1 MADLE
6 GTKILIKI
14 NEKGYFKNSLIGQIE
29 MDLTYLYNLENHT
42 SQHKWFAMINPDSE
56 DFSSVAGY
64 IKISASVHG
73 IDDSPVELKVDENDD
88 DSDAV
93 IPASVKPKFTQLK
106 MHIVRGEHLPRLD
119 VKMIGKG
126 SMDALVSAK
135 VNGKTIKTKCITTEN
150 DAAEWYQT
158 LLIPVRMPIMS
169 GKLLLAVMDRDTV
182 NDETAGSLI
191 FDFKELLAMPQ
202 KSFFWSNIY
211 GAPGQEEVKVFESGA
226 MEKLVDEMNSDP
238 SKATLWKGRVLIGV
252 EYAESESP
260 KLGVEPM
267 ST

>member
-1 MADLE
+1 MTEEEKKDEQKTKKQPKEKEAKEVSQMNPGDYTLHLLIQKCKDLDFGEDAEADTANIVCEIQVQDQKESTKVIENVSASSVVNFDSHVFIELFKQSVADLE

-29 MDLTYLYNLENHT
+29 MDLTYLYNLEKHT

-73 IDDSPVELKVDENDD
+73 IDDSPVELKIDDNDD
-88 DSDAV
+88 DADAV

-106 MHIVRGEHLPRLD
+106 MHIVKGEQLPRLD

-135 VNGKTIKTKCITTEN
+135 INGKTIKTKCITT
-150 DAAEWYQT
+150 
-158 LLIPVRMPIMS
+158 
-169 GKLLLAVMDRDTV
+169 
-182 NDETAGSLI
+182 
-191 FDFKELLAMPQ
+191 
-202 KSFFWSNIY
+202 
-211 GAPGQEEVKVFESGA
+211 
-226 MEKLVDEMNSDP
+226 
-238 SKATLWKGRVLIGV
+238 
-252 EYAESESP
+252 
-260 KLGVEPM
+260 
-267 ST
+267 